1 MATAGSKETEEL
13 KAQIKTLS
21 DDVGVLT
28 KMLKEL
34 AESTASDLGEDVRAK
49 VEEMAE
55 RTGKLKRD
63 ASAKAR
69 AEAELDRPSHFRKAG
84 AIGAYRVAGR
94 YHIRRDDTSVTGLG
108 TMFLTFAK
116 LAGSAGVSQLTDVR
130 RRAVK
135 GLVAGVVIWTA
146 VVLALGFALASG
158 AVWMSQFMSF
168 AAALLVIAGALVAL
182 ALIVYL
188 IALRPPRR
196 TQPDIKAAL
205 SEAESALAR
214 TDPMTMVLTAVVLGF
229 LVGRRG
235 RK

>member
-1 MATAGSKETEEL
+1 
-13 KAQIKTLS
+13 
-21 DDVGVLT
+21 
-28 KMLKEL
+28 
-34 AESTASDLGEDVRAK
+34 
-49 VEEMAE
+49 
-55 RTGKLKRD
+55 
-63 ASAKAR
+63 
-69 AEAELDRPSHFRKAG
+69 
-84 AIGAYRVAGR
+84 
-94 YHIRRDDTSVTGLG
+94 
-108 TMFLTFAK
+108 MFLTFAK